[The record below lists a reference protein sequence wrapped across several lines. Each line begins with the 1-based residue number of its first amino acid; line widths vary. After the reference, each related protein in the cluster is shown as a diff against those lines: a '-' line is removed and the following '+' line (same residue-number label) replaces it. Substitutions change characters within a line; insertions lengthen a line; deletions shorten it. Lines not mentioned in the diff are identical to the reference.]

1 MKKIIFWQFIIILA
15 IIFIF
20 ALINSQ
26 NNFIVN
32 VNFKGVLKITKPVK
46 ETRVFVT
53 PDAFRYTDEFY
64 IFDYKEADNEKIIS
78 QLDNDDLKHLE
89 NQIIVCKNNYNSE
102 FYNLFEENFPKEIN
116 DNLYYKIKMKRASNL
131 IIVYDSSSYK
141 LYYIGCYF
149 KSNRYSINNGV

>member
-15 IIFIF
+15 VIFIF

-53 PDAFRYTDEFY
+53 PDAFRYADEFY

-131 IIVYDSSSYK
+131 IIVYDSSSSK

-149 KSNRYSINNGV
+149 KSNRYPINNGV